1 VHEMRQLGSLS
12 CASTRRSFGS
22 GVGGSGVRFG
32 GSVEKAFGAAGNVEK
47 KRQARLTRAQDSAR
61 DLATGT

>member
-1 VHEMRQLGSLS
+1 
-12 CASTRRSFGS
+12 
-22 GVGGSGVRFG
+22 VGGSGVRFG